1 MNLSPAVLSP
11 AVRATAGLGVTQI
24 IGWGTTFLMPS
35 VLGRSMERTLGLPS
49 EVIYG
54 GITVMFGV
62 GALFSPWVGK
72 SMVLKRFHARARG
85 RGAQILKPYSHLT
98 IVVRENTGA

>member
-1 MNLSPAVLSP
+1 MIFTP
-11 AVRATAGLGVTQI
+11 AVRATAGLGITQI

-35 VLGRSMERTLGLPS
+35 VLGRHMERDLALPS

-62 GALFSPWVGK
+62 GALCSPWVGK
-72 SMVLKRFHARARG
+72 SMDRLGARG
-85 RGAQILKPYSHLT
+85 LMA
-98 IVVRENTGA
+98 TGSLL

>member
-1 MNLSPAVLSP
+1 MIFTP
-11 AVRATAGLGVTQI
+11 AVRATAGLGITQI

-35 VLGRSMERTLGLPS
+35 VLGRHMERDLALPS

-62 GALFSPWVGK
+62 NTHVICLEITLQPGNE
-72 SMVLKRFHARARG
+72 
-85 RGAQILKPYSHLT
+85 
-98 IVVRENTGA
+98 VR